1 MLTGNS
7 MFKFALNIL
16 ANVAGRSN
24 EYFRT
29 HTFTHF
35 PKNTQYSTRA
45 EMLMDSIRVCKAKYK
60 KMQRYNAQNDRKHTF
75 SYVISGTF
83 CYPSQT
89 NDTKHARGENSAKV
103 RNVGSSVENTGE

>member
-1 MLTGNS
+1 
-7 MFKFALNIL
+7 MFKFALNIP

-29 HTFTHF
+29 HTFTDF
-35 PKNTQYSTRA
+35 PKKNTQYSTRA
-45 EMLMDSIRVCKAKYK
+45 EMFIDSIRVYKAKYK

-89 NDTKHARGENSAKV
+89 NDTKHAHGENSAKV
-103 RNVGSSVENTGE
+103 RNVGSSV